1 MSHNI
6 MEKALL
12 IWLLINI
19 YFVLPVKQ
27 KVLIKYSIKNAYVL
41 FGASV
46 ILKNKDTTIMF

>member
-6 MEKALL
+6 PEKALL

-19 YFVLPVKQ
+19 YFVLPIKQ
-27 KVLIKYSIKNAYVL
+27 KGFIKYSIKNAYVL

-46 ILKNKDTTIMF
+46 VLENKVI